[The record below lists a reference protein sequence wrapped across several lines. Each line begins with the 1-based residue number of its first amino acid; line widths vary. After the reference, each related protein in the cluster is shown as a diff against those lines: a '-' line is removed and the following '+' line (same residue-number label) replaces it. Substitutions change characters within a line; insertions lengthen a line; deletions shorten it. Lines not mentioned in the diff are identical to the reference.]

1 MAEDQKCERCSGFG
15 TLHRQDCGSH
25 SLTVGCPDCGG
36 TGGRCKCERCDTLI
50 KHRHGSLC
58 AACIAD
64 DMDYDPVVDGR
75 YEFDEFD
82 DCGLMP
88 DGRCMKA
95 GSEECDWECGRL
107 N

>member
-1 MAEDQKCERCSGFG
+1 MTNPAQIAAKLEA
-15 TLHRQDCGSH
+15 LA
-25 SLTVGCPDCGG
+25 GG
-36 TGGRCKCERCDTLI
+36 KKCERCDTQI
-50 KHRHGSLC
+50 IHRHGNLC

-88 DGRCMKA
+88 DGQCLKA

-107 N
+107 RR